1 MFALPALIHFL
12 PCGDELST
20 VSCLMQKNPKKR
32 EKVPRIIEKS
42 TAR

>member
-1 MFALPALIHFL
+1 MACPPHCVL

-20 VSCLMQKNPKKR
+20 ISGGMQKNPKKR
-32 EKVPRIIEKS
+32 EKAARIIEKS